1 MRLYNKNENEE
12 YKLALLYFSGERG
25 FRYNPEVDKFM
36 GDENTL
42 LAAKKTLYD
51 QGKLFIKQKLR
62 EAQRTSADFD
72 GLALAEEFVR
82 ENIAPLKAQFIED
95 GRKEIVA
102 LTSSILSKIT
112 NLSEEQEKAFESVIN
127 NRLPDYVGLLEFLT
141 NAQASSDFG
150 GPVKEEMKTQA
161 NKIAIFLNDLREFG
175 Q

>member
-1 MRLYNKNENEE
+1 M
-12 YKLALLYFSGERG
+12 
-25 FRYNPEVDKFM
+25 
-36 GDENTL
+36 
-42 LAAKKTLYD
+42 
-51 QGKLFIKQKLR
+51 
-62 EAQRTSADFD
+62 
-72 GLALAEEFVR
+72 
-82 ENIAPLKAQFIED
+82 
-95 GRKEIVA
+95 
-102 LTSSILSKIT
+102 TSSILSKIT